1 MRFLLISLLLLLT
14 ACTDSPQA
22 PAAAE
27 KNISPNY
34 RIGHFMS
41 PERGRFANSYW
52 IEGPQGLILI
62 GTQFL
67 PEYARQAVDIAESY
81 TGKKVVLAI
90 VLHASPDQFNGV
102 ATLQQRGIRVAS
114 SAPVVEGIAAADE
127 QARQRFALVYGE
139 AYPEHAALPEASWTK
154 TTVFEAAGLQ
164 LKLLVI
170 RAGQSPAHLLVDL
183 DHHLFVGDLVNQG
196 YHADLQLGQ
205 SKAWLERL
213 EEMDRFGEARVIH
226 PGHGYAMA
234 AGDLLPQQR
243 RYLQA
248 FQRAVADRYAGA
260 AIEDRDVK
268 VISEQIQQAYPD
280 YGLVD
285 VLAPGIRA
293 EWRTLLE
300 QDHAMMKQAGSDD

>member
-1 MRFLLISLLLLLT
+1 MRLLLISLLLLLT
-14 ACTDSPQA
+14 ACSDSPQA
-22 PAAAE
+22 PDVAQQSVAQ
-27 KNISPNY
+27 NY
-34 RIGHFMS
+34 RIGHYMA
-41 PERGRFANSYW
+41 PERGRFANSFW

-67 PEYARQAVDIAESY
+67 PEYASQAVDIAESY
-81 TGKKVVLAI
+81 TGKPVVLAM

-102 ATLQQRGIRVAS
+102 ATIQRRGIRVVS

-127 QARQRFALVYGE
+127 QARQRFAVTYGE
-139 AYPEHAALPEASWTK
+139 AYPEHAALPEALWTK
-154 TTVFEAAGLQ
+154 TTLFEAAGLQ
-164 LKLLVI
+164 LKLLVV
-170 RAGQSPAHLLVDL
+170 RAGQSSAHLLVDL

-196 YHADLQLGQ
+196 FHADLQFGQ
-205 SKAWLERL
+205 GKAWLERL
-213 EEMDRFGEARVIH
+213 EEMDRFGEASAIH

-234 AGDLLPQQR
+234 ARDLLQQQR

-260 AIEDRDVK
+260 AIEDGDVK
-268 VISEQIQQAYPD
+268 VISEQLMQAYPD

-293 EWRTLLE
+293 EWRRLLE